1 MQEQSN
7 LAALFTLYATYTFMA
22 YFMTSIGSCQ
32 ELARNKFAY
41 KNLRNV
47 T

>member
-7 LAALFTLYATYTFMA
+7 LAALLTLYATYTFMT
-22 YFMTSIGSCQ
+22 YFMNSIGSRQ
-32 ELARNKFAY
+32 ELTTNKFAY